1 MRFSTISLS
10 ALMLAAT
17 ATPAFADDAPT
28 APPPAFTINGSAT
41 VVSDYRFRGVSQTDK
56 NVAIQ
61 GSITITHESGLYVS
75 VWGSSVDS
83 YVTASLAGHQE
94 IDIIAGYSK
103 TFSGTKI
110 DGGVLYYVYPKSKGP
125 LTALT
130 GYPDNTSSNFFE
142 PYFDISHTF
151 GPVTAKATVNYAWK
165 QKALGLSQ
173 GQPLPVG
180 PGGALVADTKQDN
193 VYLAGDFSAAI
204 PKTPVT
210 LTAHIGH
217 TWGPSWLATDFD
229 GSTQYTDWSLGAT
242 YTYKALTFGISYVDT
257 DANFRDTLTTGPGK
271 ISNAGVVG
279 SIGVSF

>member
-1 MRFSTISLS
+1 MRFSMISLS
-10 ALMLAAT
+10 ALMLASA
-17 ATPAFADDAPT
+17 ATPAFADDAPA
-28 APPPAFTINGSAT
+28 APPAAFTINGTAT

-83 YVTASLAGHQE
+83 YVTQSLAGHQE
-94 IDIIAGYSK
+94 VDIIAGYSK

-110 DGGVLYYVYPKSKGP
+110 DGGVLYYVYPKTKGVIP
-125 LTALT
+125 LLL
-130 GYPDNTSSNFFE
+130 GVPDTTSSNFFE
-142 PYFDISHTF
+142 PYIDISHTF
-151 GPVTAKATVNYAWK
+151 GPVTAKATLNYAWK
-165 QKALGLSQ
+165 QKALGATQ
-173 GQPLPVG
+173 GLTVG
-180 PGGALVADTKQDN
+180 EPKQDN

-217 TWGPSWLATDFD
+217 TWGPSWLATDFF
-229 GSTQYTDWSLGAT
+229 GKTQYTDWNLGAT
-242 YTYKALTFGISYVDT
+242 YTYKVLTFGISYVDT
-257 DANFRDTLTTGPGK
+257 DADFRDTLTTGAGK
-271 ISNAGVVG
+271 ISNSGVVG

>member
-1 MRFSTISLS
+1 MRFSMISLS
-10 ALMLAAT
+10 ALMLASA

-61 GSITITHESGLYVS
+61 GSITVTHESGVYVS

-83 YVTASLAGHQE
+83 YVTASFSGHQE
-94 IDIIAGYSK
+94 VDIIAGYSK

-110 DGGVLYYVYPKSKGP
+110 DGGVLYYVYPKTKLVPNDG
-125 LTALT
+125 
-130 GYPDNTSSNFFE
+130 TSSNFFE

-151 GPVTAKATVNYAWK
+151 GPLTAKATVNYAWK
-165 QKALGLSQ
+165 QKALGLCQ
-173 GQPLPVG
+173 GGCGDV
-180 PGGALVADTKQDN
+180 KRDN
-193 VYLAGDFSAAI
+193 IYVAGDFSGTI
-204 PKTPVT
+204 PHTPVG

-217 TWGPSWLATDFD
+217 TWGPSWLAIGT
-229 GSTQYTDWSLGAT
+229 GPKAEYTDWSLGAT
-242 YTYKALTFGISYVDT
+242 YTWKALTFGVSYVDT
-257 DANFRDTLTTGPGK
+257 DAHYFTPPGTDAAK
-271 ISNAGVVG
+271 AGVVG